1 MANAQK
7 YSRADMNKLVAH
19 DERTENDHVK
29 NRRNETIDPTRTH
42 LNYAFESVRERDI
55 ELVLENYEETEE
67 DYSYLDDIDDIF
79 EETPYVPEEYGWWDS
94 SYTTN
99 TEKNEEPENEE
110 PEQNKPSGHKYQRMT
125 PLGYIKAFGNLPDVY
140 MHKRHDLKMGSW
152 VVTMPENVTSDEQER
167 FFEETYAFLRERY
180 CNKVENAVG
189 MSNCI
194 SAVVHLDETT
204 PHLHFKFIPTYYD
217 KKTEKWRVSAKEVL
231 NKRDLNTFHKD
242 LSMHMSRVFG
252 RDIGI
257 VNEATRNGNKS
268 VVELK
273 KQTAHEVE
281 ILEDRLNALRTNENA
296 LRSDL
301 ADTYEQLHVAEEKL
315 SQSVTERLRAYQRVV
330 ARLPK
335 NIREQIERDVE
346 RELHPNRYRSRSH
359 DYDDR

>member
-1 MANAQK
+1 MANAHK

-42 LNYAFESVRERDI
+42 LNYAFESVRERDLDI
-55 ELVLENYEETEE
+55 VFENYEE
-67 DYSYLDDIDDIF
+67 DLSYLDGIDDLDDLLNT
-79 EETPYVPEEYGWWDS
+79 TPEPEEYGFWDT
-94 SYTTN
+94 SYIPYS
-99 TEKNEEPENEE
+99 EKDKAPEPAEQEQE
-110 PEQNKPSGHKYQRMT
+110 PASGHKYERLT
-125 PLGYIKAFGNLPDVY
+125 PLGYIKEFGNLPNVS

-152 VVTMPENVTSDEQER
+152 VVTMPANVTENEQER
-167 FFEETYAFLRERY
+167 FFEETYRFLRERY
-180 CNKVENAVG
+180 CDKVEKAVG

-204 PHLHFKFIPTYYD
+204 PHMHFKFIPTYYNKKYD
-217 KKTEKWRVSAKEVL
+217 KWHVSAKEVL
-231 NKRDLNTFHKD
+231 NKRDLDTFHQD
-242 LSMHMSRVFG
+242 LSRHMSRVFG

-257 VNEATRNGNKS
+257 VNEATRDGNKS

-273 KQTAHEVE
+273 KQTAREVK
-281 ILEDRLNALRTNENA
+281 ILEEHLNALRTNENA

-335 NIREQIERDVE
+335 HIREQIERAVDQ
-346 RELHPNRYRSRSH
+346 ELHPRRYRARSH
-359 DYDDR
+359 DFDER